1 MTGRARL
8 VIDDLTIVANRLASL
23 DAEISVE
30 PIDDPL
36 NWIERDLVSHVV
48 QQTLGFALPEF
59 LPERFEYTQLGV
71 RLMVRDEVLYVL
83 GTHGPREQTILTVR
97 VGAQDLGV
105 VREPAE
111 PYNLGPWF
119 DTLRAQAFTFVRRRL
134 DDVSP
139 QKAWRALSE
148 HVPPASLESSAEEP

>member
-8 VIDDLTIVANRLASL
+8 VIDDLTIVANRLAAL
-23 DAEISVE
+23 DAEIGVE
-30 PIDDPL
+30 PIEEPL

-48 QQTLGFALPEF
+48 QQTLGFALPDF
-59 LPERFEYTQLGV
+59 LPERFEYTQMGV
-71 RLMVRDEVLYVL
+71 HLMVRDEVLYVL

-97 VGAQDLGV
+97 VGTQDLGV

-111 PYNLGPWF
+111 PYDLAPWF
-119 DTLRAQAFTFVRRRL
+119 DSLRARAFAFVRSRL

-148 HVPPASLESSAEEP
+148 YAPPAPAEPSAEKP